1 MVAMSHRLR
10 ADISTSRRSGSVW
23 GVFVREH
30 RPVIAASGQRAAQT
44 SHCVR
49 RMNPSL
55 DWMTDWSQ
63 WLVWCNRPWSWWSR
77 GKKKKSYGC
86 APQIWWCSLL
96 IVDDVS
102 RLSAEIWQRCTE
114 KDSKPNI
121 FLSLTCG
128 PAARLYL
135 HYNDSFRRDPLCFH
149 TGLHWSGIEIWSTV
163 KRPTSLD
170 SEQEFH
176 VMCVQLSQDIHH
188 TRRTRLKL
196 RSSKLFHTSFVTL
209 TFEFPTFHW
218 HVFTLLKD
226 GVFPAQLH

>member
-30 RPVIAASGQRAAQT
+30 RPVIAASRAKGST
-44 SHCVR
+44 DFTLCEKNEPFSR
-49 RMNPSL
+49 LNDWL
-55 DWMTDWSQ
+55 DTIWSQ

-128 PAARLYL
+128 PAARLTL
-135 HYNDSFRRDPLCFH
+135 PPLQWFISQGSSLFSH
-149 TGLHWSGIEIWSTV
+149 RTPLIWYRNMEHSKASNKSRQWTGIPRYV
-163 KRPTSLD
+163 RPTQSRHP
-170 SEQEFH
+170 SHTTNTAEAAQFKAFSH
-176 VMCVQLSQDIHH
+176 FIRNADIWISDLLLA
-188 TRRTRLKL
+188 RLH
-196 RSSKLFHTSFVTL
+196 S
-209 TFEFPTFHW
+209 
-218 HVFTLLKD
+218 
-226 GVFPAQLH
+226 A

>member
-30 RPVIAASGQRAAQT
+30 RPVIAASRAKGST
-44 SHCVR
+44 DFTLCEKNGPFSR
-49 RMNPSL
+49 LNGWL
-55 DWMTDWSQ
+55 DTIWSQ

-102 RLSAEIWQRCTE
+102 RLVLSAEIWQRCTE

-128 PAARLYL
+128 PAARLTL
-135 HYNDSFRRDPLCFH
+135 PPLQWFISQGSSLFSH
-149 TGLHWSGIEIWSTV
+149 RTPLIWYRNMEHGKASNKSRQWTGIPRYV
-163 KRPTSLD
+163 RPTQSRHP
-170 SEQEFH
+170 SHTTNTAEAAQFKAFSH
-176 VMCVQLSQDIHH
+176 FIHNADIWISNLLLA
-188 TRRTRLKL
+188 RLP
-196 RSSKLFHTSFVTL
+196 S
-209 TFEFPTFHW
+209 
-218 HVFTLLKD
+218 
-226 GVFPAQLH
+226 A